1 MAKAKIQTESVANN
15 PWADPRSLGVSDR
28 AFFKPEDGKT
38 KRIHLMGDPVRAH
51 VQFVNGL
58 GFIRTMCKYE
68 DVNGTLV
75 LRKEGLDME
84 LLGKEPQLMWMV
96 PVCVYDTDKKGQ
108 VGNKKPEN
116 IEYEFQLWSFYAT
129 DYKRLYSIV
138 VEWGYDEFNS
148 KDLLVTGT
156 KKGKYVNADFQL
168 AAKEALCL
176 QPGLK
181 ERIDGEFA
189 AYQYRD
195 AERWIARTVTE
206 EELREAVAKLEK
218 EQSGSV
224 SDATK

>member
-1 MAKAKIQTESVANN
+1 MANN

-51 VQFVNGL
+51 VQYVQGL
-58 GFIRTMCKYE
+58 GFIHTMCEYE
-68 DVNGTLV
+68 DVRGTLV
-75 LRKEGLDME
+75 LREEGLDMQ

-96 PVCVYDTDKKGQ
+96 PVVVYDTDKKGQ

-129 DYKRLYSIV
+129 DYKRLYNMV
-138 VEWGYDEFNS
+138 VEWGYDEFNE
-148 KDLLVTGT
+148 KDLLVTGQ
-156 KKGKYVNADFQL
+156 KKGRYINADFAI
-168 AAKEALCL
+168 AAKKALAL

-181 ERIDGEFA
+181 ERIEAEFA

-206 EELREAVAKLEK
+206 EELREAVVKLDN

-224 SDATK
+224 NDATK